1 MDAWT
6 LFTSPPQES
15 LQAPL
20 PSFQGDLLY
29 PDRYPDL
36 AFPAQVGRQLVRR
49 RLSSLSEAA
58 PF

>member
-20 PSFQGDLLY
+20 PSFQVTFSILIVIQTWPSQHRVVVDWFG
-29 PDRYPDL
+29 
-36 AFPAQVGRQLVRR
+36 
-49 RLSSLSEAA
+49 AA
-58 PF
+58 CRHY